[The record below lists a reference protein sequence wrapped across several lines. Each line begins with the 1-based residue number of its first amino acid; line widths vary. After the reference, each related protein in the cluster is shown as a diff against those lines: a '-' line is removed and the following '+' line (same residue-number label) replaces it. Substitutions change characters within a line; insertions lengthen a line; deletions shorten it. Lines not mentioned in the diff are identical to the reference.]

1 MKRKPKKQRKK
12 QGSSKKVSAVVKP
25 TQTDRPVAFEPNPG
39 PQTQFLAASEQEVLY
54 GGAAG
59 GGKSYAMLVDPLA
72 GVGNK
77 HFRGLLLR
85 RTNDELKEL
94 KTISKQLYPQFK
106 VGTQTPKWM
115 ERDSTWYFP
124 SGASLWMTY
133 LDKDDD
139 VLRYQGQAFSWVG
152 FDELTQWPTP
162 YAWNY
167 LRSRLRTTKDSG
179 LKTYQ
184 RATTN
189 PGGPGHIWVKK
200 TFIDPSA
207 PNKS

>member
-1 MKRKPKKQRKK
+1 
-12 QGSSKKVSAVVKP
+12 
-25 TQTDRPVAFEPNPG
+25 
-39 PQTQFLAASEQEVLY
+39 
-54 GGAAG
+54 
-59 GGKSYAMLVDPLA
+59 MLVDPLA

-167 LRSRLRTTKDSG
+167 LRSRAGS
-179 LKTYQ
+179 
-184 RATTN
+184 
-189 PGGPGHIWVKK
+189 
-200 TFIDPSA
+200 
-207 PNKS
+207 